1 MNGVQGAVFLSTIAK
16 HALDQVRQSV
26 GSQTGQVGYGGALDI
41 LAGSGQTLAYEA
53 GLTDSGKTFFA
64 HLNNMKTL
72 VSNAMVE
79 VKNITL
85 PGGDDGIR
93 RLAYVENLMN
103 EVEACL

>member
-1 MNGVQGAVFLSTIAK
+1 
-16 HALDQVRQSV
+16 
-26 GSQTGQVGYGGALDI
+26 
-41 LAGSGQTLAYEA
+41 
-53 GLTDSGKTFFA
+53 
-64 HLNNMKTL
+64 MKTL